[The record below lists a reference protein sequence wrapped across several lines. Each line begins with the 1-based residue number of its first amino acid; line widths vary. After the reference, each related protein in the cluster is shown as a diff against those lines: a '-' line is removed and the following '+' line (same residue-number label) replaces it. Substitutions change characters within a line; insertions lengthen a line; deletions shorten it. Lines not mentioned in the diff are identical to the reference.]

1 MMKLRKPNWLSIVL
15 GMGVAATLT
24 LTLISTAHA
33 LTVRLSDGTT
43 TVTVNDN
50 GAGDLNPVAG
60 SVTFSGAVGSFTTN
74 VTTGTSKPILPQA
87 TLQLAS
93 LDIFSGAGAG
103 TLTVELTDIG
113 FSLPGGPGR
122 TLTSNLTGFTQA
134 QGVGASQC
142 VGFDNLPFDC
152 SPGVTINHP
161 PFGPGPITNTLS
173 TTFPSTA
180 PFAISER
187 VVLSFV
193 SPGFASFN
201 LTSAAS
207 TASIAAVPQP
217 RALLLLGL
225 GLAGLGVVPMLR
237 ASRRGKDNN

>member
-50 GAGDLNPVAG
+50 GAGDVNPVVG
-60 SVTFSGAVGSFTTN
+60 SVTFNGAVGNFTTN

-93 LDIFSGAGAG
+93 LDIFSGAGSG
-103 TLTVELTDIG
+103 TLTIELTDVG
-113 FSLPGGPGR
+113 FSLLGGPAR
-122 TLTSNLTGFTQA
+122 TLTSNLTGFTQVNA
-134 QGVGASQC
+134 GTASQC

-152 SPGVTINHP
+152 SPGVTITHP
-161 PFGPGPITNTLS
+161 VFGPGAISNTMS
-173 TTFPSTA
+173 TTFASTN
-180 PFAISER
+180 PFAITET
-187 VVLSFV
+187 VKIAFAT
-193 SPGFASFN
+193 PGFASFS
-201 LTSAAS
+201 LTSVAS
-207 TASIAAVPQP
+207 TAAIAAVPQP